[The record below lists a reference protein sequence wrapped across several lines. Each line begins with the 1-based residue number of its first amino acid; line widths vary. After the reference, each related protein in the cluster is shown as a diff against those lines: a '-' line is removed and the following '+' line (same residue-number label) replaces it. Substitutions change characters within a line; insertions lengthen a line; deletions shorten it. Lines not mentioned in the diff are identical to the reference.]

1 MARHTCSI
9 PSNRIS
15 LIKPSV
21 HFYPNPD
28 AMNPDLTSLAAAADG
43 LFFIS
48 ETDAP
53 FGVFQVEPGEDTETA
68 LRRLSGKDETAPVEI
83 QEADYFFRN
92 HTRSLDPGPEA
103 DARATRFQALLQKL
117 QQTLVDLKVYRI
129 GTIQVDAFLL
139 GTLPDGTRGGL
150 RTRLV
155 ET

>member
-1 MARHTCSI
+1 
-9 PSNRIS
+9 
-15 LIKPSV
+15 
-21 HFYPNPD
+21 
-28 AMNPDLTSLAAAADG
+28 MNPALTTLAAAADG

-53 FGVFQVEPGEDTETA
+53 FEAFQVDPGEDTETA
-68 LRRLSGKDETAPVEI
+68 LRRLSGKDEAAPVEI

-92 HTRSLDPGPEA
+92 HTRALDPGPEA
-103 DARATRFQALLQKL
+103 VARAARFQALLQKL
-117 QQTLVDLKVYRI
+117 QQTLAGLKVYRV

-150 RTRLV
+150 RTLLV